1 MDQHLALQELHSA
14 AQARLLQTMQAL
26 SSASEPDE
34 RSKLLAT
41 AKSIRDEI
49 ALLQSLQ
56 PDKKSEELKSVTPR
70 RHPNADKFPKD
81 LPQFK
86 QGMNVSHFFRE
97 TAALLQVFGTHTDNW
112 VNALVM
118 ATSGADRLWVHFRT
132 SGEKCY

>member
-97 TAALLQVFGTHTDNW
+97 IGIFNGAQTKAARAVG
-112 VNALVM
+112 
-118 ATSGADRLWVHFRT
+118 
-132 SGEKCY
+132 